1 MQPNGYQ
8 AEVMAGLRER
18 IEALTKENSRLRA
31 QCADK
36 EFESSQLEKQLR
48 RLERKIA
55 AFDAKPSSTGLAKG
69 FLTSEPPTSTWH
81 RERRLKP
88 KPDLAKLAGSGI
100 IIDGLTGEQLD
111 LKSEEKNLP
120 AQAGASLELELMKV
134 MQNPPE
140 WNSEFDSQRYAQLLG
155 EGRKAEAEALIQA
168 EGGPS
173 LNQMQQE
180 PMEFL
185 RTHPELDV
193 NWHDPRMHG
202 CSLLQ
207 WACSM
212 GYENV
217 ASELLKRRADPTHR
231 SAGVS
236 CLAAALAH
244 SWPGCAALLLGASAD
259 ANEVAD
265 PQGKQTLLMWD
276 GRDVESPLVSVLLG
290 HHADVHLSDA
300 RGKTPLMHAATHGSA
315 LAVKALLAA
324 RADVDAQD
332 DEGNT
337 AFQLALQCY
346 HGSIASLLL
355 PLQKQN
361 KAERENGKR
370 SVRRLFADL
379 QF

>member
-265 PQGKQTLLMWD
+265 PQGKQTLLMWAS
-276 GRDVESPLVSVLLG
+276 RIAEWRCIQ
-290 HHADVHLSDA
+290 DA